1 MEHKKFGGD
10 GLYVEDGAKI
20 GKNVKFY
27 GASYILGKSEIGDDC
42 VIYPNNFIKDA
53 HIGSGC
59 VLYPN
64 NYVENSTIE
73 DGVKIKSS
81 DINGAYVESGAEIGP
96 FSRLRPNAKVC
107 KNAKV
112 GNFVEIK
119 NATIGEGSK
128 ASHLTYVGDADV
140 GKNCNI
146 GCGAIFVNYNG
157 KSKNRSSVG
166 DDCFI
171 GSNCN
176 VIAPVTIGDGAYIC
190 AGTTVV
196 ESVESGDFVI
206 GRSRQT
212 VKSGMASKYL
222 KENK

>member
-1 MEHKKFGGD
+1 MEYEKINAD
-10 GLYVEDGAKI
+10 GLYIEEGVKI
-20 GKNVKFY
+20 GRNVKFY
-27 GASYILGKSEIGDDC
+27 GNSYILGKTEIGDDC

-53 HIGSGC
+53 HIGDGC

-64 NYVENSTIE
+64 NFIENSTAE
-73 DGVKIKSS
+73 SGVKIKSS
-81 DINGAYVESGAEIGP
+81 DINGAFIESVAEVGQ

-119 NATIGEGSK
+119 NATLGEGSK
-128 ASHLTYVGDADV
+128 ASHLTYVGDADI

-157 KSKNRSSVG
+157 KNKNRSFVG
-166 DDCFI
+166 DNSFI

-176 VIAPVTIGDGAYIC
+176 VIAPVTVGDGAYVC
-190 AGTTVV
+190 AGTTIS

-212 VKSGMASKYL
+212 VKKGRAGKYL